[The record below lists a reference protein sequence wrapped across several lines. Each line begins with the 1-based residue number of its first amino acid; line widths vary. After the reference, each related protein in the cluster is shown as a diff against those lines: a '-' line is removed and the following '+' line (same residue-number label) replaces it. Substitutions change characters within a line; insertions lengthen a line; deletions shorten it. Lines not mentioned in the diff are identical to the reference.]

1 MSILGIGTDMV
12 AKSRIKGLIERFP
25 EKFAARILSE
35 DELKY
40 LKLNKQTTVDYLAK
54 RFAGKEAVAKALGT
68 GIGEKVAFNEISIT
82 NLPSGK
88 PQVTL
93 LGKAQTL
100 ITELN
105 IKALHISLSDE
116 KDFALAFAVVEQ
128 VINGCHSERR
138 EESHGDPSL
147 RSG

>member
-12 AKSRIKGLIERFP
+12 AKSRVQALMQRFP
-25 EKFAARILSE
+25 NKFALRILSE
-35 DELKY
+35 DERQC
-40 LKLNKQTTVDYLAK
+40 LNKHTAVDYLAK

-82 NLPSGK
+82 NLPNGK

-100 ITELN
+100 ITEFN
-105 IKALHISLSDE
+105 IKAIHISLSDE

-128 VINGCHSERR
+128 
-138 EESHGDPSL
+138 
-147 RSG
+147 

>member
-1 MSILGIGTDMV
+1 MTILGIGTDMV
-12 AKSRIKGLIERFP
+12 AKSRIKVLIERFP

-35 DELKY
+35 DELKCFN
-40 LKLNKQTTVDYLAK
+40 LNKQTAVDYLAK

-93 LGKAQTL
+93 LGKAQIL
-100 ITELN
+100 ITEFN
-105 IKALHISLSDE
+105 IKAIHISLSDE
-116 KDFALAFAVVEQ
+116 KDFALAFAVVEKG
-128 VINGCHSERR
+128 VR
-138 EESHGDPSL
+138 PL
-147 RSG
+147 